1 MMSKATFDK
10 LTPEQQKVVM
20 EVGAGLEKFGMDNA
34 KVDDQKLAE
43 VFKQAG
49 DGVNDMNEAA
59 FAKWR
64 EVARSSSWKD
74 FEEKVPN
81 GKKLLDMAV
90 AVK

>member
-1 MMSKATFDK
+1 
-10 LTPEQQKVVM
+10 
-20 EVGAGLEKFGMDNA
+20 MDSA
-34 KVDDQKLAE
+34 RVDDQKLAE

-49 DGVNDMNEAA
+49 DAVHDMNEAA

-64 EVARSSSWKD
+64 DVARSSSWKD